1 MFGIRGNLCGGRGRE
16 SSLIGEGEQWRN
28 EAFSDDI
35 EEEFSLGF
43 NAVPEV
49 RAWRESVGPSQERLL
64 QSNRGGRGDV

>member
-1 MFGIRGNLCGGRGRE
+1 M
-16 SSLIGEGEQWRN
+16 IGEGEQWRN

-49 RAWRESVGPSQERLL
+49 RAWRELVGPSQERLL